1 MSYYVDN
8 LWELRKARKI
18 FKAKLDI
25 AYRKCDLPEFV
36 YQYCQWIISDG
47 NNPLANMFWLDYNNA
62 INLHQLRKCQSR
74 LHSTA
79 SETAKHAFPALSDI
93 LPELIPTAAAFIG
106 STANPGKWNYRQF
119 TPFDVID
126 LSSDAID
133 VADFKEKYMTAP
145 SKVMKA
151 GMSAPEIGIAKACI
165 DNDLPGYAWWWSV
178 WTITKIRGNL
188 NDRYWDDC
196 RKMSPTEL
204 YRRLKEYRQ
213 LFETKDSKGCYV
225 YDVLCNPFRKTAN
238 PSGCTRPD
246 FEKPL
251 QPVLCALKCL
261 EPFVGKTESARLH
274 FKSLPEN
281 RELPIGT
288 INITV

>member
-93 LPELIPTAAAFIG
+93 LPELIPTATAFIG

-119 TPFDVID
+119 TPFDIIN

-151 GMSAPEIGIAKACI
+151 GMSAPEIRIAKACI

-178 WTITKIRGNL
+178 WTATKVRGTGRCPRRNCTAGSKNTGSFLKQKIPKGAMYMMYCAIRSGKPQIHPDAP
-188 NDRYWDDC
+188 DRI
-196 RKMSPTEL
+196 
-204 YRRLKEYRQ
+204 LKSRCS
-213 LFETKDSKGCYV
+213 LS
-225 YDVLCNPFRKTAN
+225 
-238 PSGCTRPD
+238 
-246 FEKPL
+246 
-251 QPVLCALKCL
+251 
-261 EPFVGKTESARLH
+261 SA
-274 FKSLPEN
+274 P
-281 RELPIGT
+281 
-288 INITV
+288 

>member
-1 MSYYVDN
+1 M
-8 LWELRKARKI
+8 RKARKI

-93 LPELIPTAAAFIG
+93 LPELIPTEAAFIG

-119 TPFDVID
+119 TPFDIIN

-151 GMSAPEIGIAKACI
+151 GMSAPEIRIAKACI

-178 WTITKIRGNL
+178 WTATKVRGNL
-188 NDRYWDDC
+188 IDKYWDDC

-204 YRRLKEYRQ
+204 YRRLKEYR
-213 LFETKDSKGCYV
+213 
-225 YDVLCNPFRKTAN
+225 
-238 PSGCTRPD
+238 
-246 FEKPL
+246 
-251 QPVLCALKCL
+251 
-261 EPFVGKTESARLH
+261 
-274 FKSLPEN
+274 
-281 RELPIGT
+281 
-288 INITV
+288 

>member
-1 MSYYVDN
+1 
-8 LWELRKARKI
+8 
-18 FKAKLDI
+18 
-25 AYRKCDLPEFV
+25 
-36 YQYCQWIISDG
+36 
-47 NNPLANMFWLDYNNA
+47 MFWLDYNNA

-93 LPELIPTAAAFIG
+93 LPELIPTEAAFIG

-119 TPFDVID
+119 TPFDIIN

-151 GMSAPEIGIAKACI
+151 GMSAPEIRIAKACI

-178 WTITKIRGNL
+178 WTATKVRGNL
-188 NDRYWDDC
+188 IDKYWDDC

-204 YRRLKEYRQ
+204 YRRLKEYR
-213 LFETKDSKGCYV
+213 
-225 YDVLCNPFRKTAN
+225 
-238 PSGCTRPD
+238 
-246 FEKPL
+246 
-251 QPVLCALKCL
+251 
-261 EPFVGKTESARLH
+261 
-274 FKSLPEN
+274 
-281 RELPIGT
+281 
-288 INITV
+288 